1 MINDEATRSIST
13 PAQSDADS
21 LLSPQPSALAALRIL
36 LWDVDGTLVRAV
48 RRSAF
53 LDYTGPALRRVF
65 GTCGRLAE
73 LSVSGMTDLQIAA
86 EALRDEGFTHEQI
99 RARRTELGRHYVTEL
114 ERITRAEQLYQLL
127 PGVRAT
133 LTALAAQPRYRN
145 ALLTG
150 NVEAAAFLKLRLV
163 GLADFFQLP
172 GAYGD
177 DSHDRRE
184 LPALAAA
191 RIKRQLKLE
200 LAPAQFIVIGDTP
213 NDIAC
218 AQHFGARVLA
228 VATGRSHS
236 AANLSAHHPDAL
248 LHDLTDT
255 DAVLRTLAR
264 L

>member
-1 MINDEATRSIST
+1 
-13 PAQSDADS
+13 
-21 LLSPQPSALAALRIL
+21 
-36 LWDVDGTLVRAV
+36 V
-48 RRSAF
+48 
-53 LDYTGPALRRVF
+53 
-65 GTCGRLAE
+65 
-73 LSVSGMTDLQIAA
+73 A

-99 RARRTELGRHYVTEL
+99 HARRGELCAHYVAEL
-114 ERITRAEQLYQLL
+114 ERITNGEPLYQLL
-127 PGVRAT
+127 PGVRET
-133 LTALAAQPRYRN
+133 LTAVAALPRYRS

-191 RIKRQLKLE
+191 RINRQLKLE

-218 AQHFGARVLA
+218 ARHFGARSIA
-228 VATGRSHS
+228 IATGRTYG
-236 AANLSAHHPDAL
+236 APELRAHKPDVL
-248 LHDLTDT
+248 LYDLTDT
-255 DAVLRTLAR
+255 AAVLRTLAR
-264 L
+264 M